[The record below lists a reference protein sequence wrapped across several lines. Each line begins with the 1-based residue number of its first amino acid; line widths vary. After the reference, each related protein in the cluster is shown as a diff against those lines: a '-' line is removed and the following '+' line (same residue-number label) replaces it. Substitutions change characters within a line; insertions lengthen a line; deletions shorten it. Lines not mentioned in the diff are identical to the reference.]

1 MKLHEQDEQRDGLD
15 SALQYPSTERGSRE
29 SLMLLPTSPN
39 TDHAHSVTPD
49 LSIGSAIGQA
59 QGLGQAPDR
68 GQPHPPLRA
77 RSPLKVLVIFF
88 SKTLT
93 IAEWEVRKIRHDA
106 TDILMR
112 MVQPT
117 MWLLVFGQVFTRV
130 RGIQTGGNYIDFLA
144 PGILAQSVLF
154 ISIFAGIAIIWERDL
169 GVIHKFL
176 ASPTPRGSL
185 VLGKGLSSGIRA
197 VPIMVAVYLMALL
210 LGVKLNFNPLAVLG
224 VLFFVVLG
232 ATCFSTFSLIVASLL
247 KTRDRVMGI
256 GQVIVMPLFFAS
268 NAIYPITIMP
278 GWLQVIAHINPLT
291 YVVDGLRSLMVTQVQ
306 VSTGLG
312 LDLAV
317 LFGITVVLVVI
328 GARLYPRIIQ

>member
-1 MKLHEQDEQRDGLD
+1 MKLHEQDEQRGGLD
-15 SALQYPSTERGSRE
+15 SIVQYSLTDRGSE
-29 SLMLLPTSPN
+29 ENPLQLP
-39 TDHAHSVTPD
+39 
-49 LSIGSAIGQA
+49 LSS
-59 QGLGQAPDR
+59 R
-68 GQPHPPLRA
+68 VERFKSPLRA
-77 RSPLKVLVIFF
+77 IFIF
-88 SKTLT
+88 CRKTLT
-93 IAEWEVRKIRHDA
+93 ITEWEVRKIRHDA

-112 MVQPT
+112 LVQPT
-117 MWLLVFGQVFTRV
+117 MWLLIFGQVFTQV
-130 RGIQTGGNYIDFLA
+130 RGIQTGGHYIDFLA

-197 VPIMVAVYLMALL
+197 LPMMVAVYLMALL
-210 LGVKLNFNPLAVLG
+210 LGVKINFNPLAILG
-224 VLFFVVLG
+224 VLVFVIIG
-232 ATCFSTFSLIVASLL
+232 AACFSTFSLIVASLL

-268 NAIYPITIMP
+268 NAIYPINIMP

-291 YVVDGLRSLMVTQVQ
+291 YVVDGLRTLMVTRTSG
-306 VSTGLG
+306 STGLG
-312 LDLAV
+312 LDLGILLA
-317 LFGITVVLVVI
+317 ITVVLVII